1 METFTKAELE
11 ARHDDCLRKSENT
24 LSQHCYAYG
33 AEANL
38 IEELLNEM
46 EDGDTIEYDEYQW
59 VRYTEN
65 LLAEHIGFIYK
76 DWYVGKVADNIYAW
90 MLFAIYN
97 DVSLSDTHM
106 AEETA
111 KIGWELPE
119 WYKEEYCDDEEDE
132 DEETPTSIGIG
143 KGYFHT
149 SDVYYWK
156 GDVDV
161 DGEEVNYGNLRD
173 EYGDEVAD
181 SLITHEGSE
190 YCLPHDEF
198 PYEKRSMDEWLLEEY
213 GEMSIA
219 SPLLV
224 MVWGRRY
231 ATLTTDDGWETYYSD
246 EYGSGDWGSDEYLIY
261 KGEILSADTR
271 QQLEGRVVF
280 PHRIVGSERDEAMD
294 KLVGEITNCSTT
306 LQSITNLYTEY
317 EKMSDEDKAG
327 DVGEDKKTDIRISI
341 SEYHLLKSSVS
352 DFMNHK
358 EYDEMFISDVEKEI
372 HKVISTI

>member
-1 METFTKAELE
+1 METTE
-11 ARHDDCLRKSENT
+11 T
-24 LSQHCYAYG
+24 
-33 AEANL
+33 
-38 IEELLNEM
+38 
-46 EDGDTIEYDEYQW
+46 TI
-59 VRYTEN
+59 
-65 LLAEHIGFIYK
+65 
-76 DWYVGKVADNIYAW
+76 
-90 MLFAIYN
+90 
-97 DVSLSDTHM
+97 
-106 AEETA
+106 
-111 KIGWELPE
+111 
-119 WYKEEYCDDEEDE
+119 
-132 DEETPTSIGIG
+132 PTSIGIS

-181 SLITHEGSE
+181 ALITHEGSE

-213 GEMSIA
+213 TEMSIA

-231 ATLTTDDGWETYYSD
+231 ATLTTDDGWETYQSD

-280 PHRIVGSERDEAMD
+280 PHRIVG
-294 KLVGEITNCSTT
+294 G
-306 LQSITNLYTEY
+306 
-317 EKMSDEDKAG
+317 
-327 DVGEDKKTDIRISI
+327 
-341 SEYHLLKSSVS
+341 
-352 DFMNHK
+352 
-358 EYDEMFISDVEKEI
+358 
-372 HKVISTI
+372 